1 MVNKKEAEDKE
12 LHYQTCGAL
21 LLQFKEPK
29 VYDLSIPDDNE
40 IYFLVATAG
49 KILNKE
55 ITCPEKGEFRTT
67 VGNPLKEEYFS
78 FFSPRVSKGLIDI
91 LDKSTGNSLLYYYM
105 KQMRETLSSEWNKGA
120 GTWFRFREGKR
131 EGVEK
136 EVKSYF
142 DKLELVDFDK
152 LGETFAP
159 YVGMM
164 NLVNYS
170 TKK

>member
-1 MVNKKEAEDKE
+1 MPNKKESEDRE

-21 LLQFKEPK
+21 LLQFKKPK

-49 KILNKE
+49 KIMKRE
-55 ITCPEKGEFRTT
+55 ISCPEKAEFKS
-67 VGNPLKEEYFS
+67 VIGNPLKEEYFDC
-78 FFSPRVSKGLIDI
+78 FSPRVSKGLTDI
-91 LDKSTGNSLLYYYM
+91 LDKSTGNSLLYFYM
-105 KQMRETLSSEWNKGA
+105 RQMRENLSSEWNTGA

-131 EGVEK
+131 EEVEK

-142 DKLELVDFDK
+142 NESELADFDK

-159 YVGMM
+159 YVGML
-164 NLVNYS
+164 NLINYS
-170 TKK
+170 RSN